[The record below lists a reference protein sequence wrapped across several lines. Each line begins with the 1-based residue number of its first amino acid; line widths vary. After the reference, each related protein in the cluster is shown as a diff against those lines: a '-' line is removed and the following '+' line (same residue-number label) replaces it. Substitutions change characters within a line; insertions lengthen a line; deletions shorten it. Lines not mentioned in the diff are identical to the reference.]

1 MQVESILRRCSV
13 EELGLIALEIRVPQA
28 DVTDKSKIEVMR
40 KISEVIDGLADD
52 DQKMTTMKRMIP
64 AAPDSIMPKLC
75 SALTKT
81 PGKTERND
89 DAAKFI
95 RALTTDTGSTLRREL
110 KFTGTIDGGTDTDM
124 DYVSVTTNVE
134 DARKK
139 GYSDQ
144 EIAMAVRRCVAPG
157 SDTRSYFDLNR
168 NMALADML
176 TFISS
181 SQKETTSRQ
190 LYKTLSNAFQKQEEE
205 SQKYAVRLLGL
216 REKLRNASES
226 EDWVRYNAEQ
236 IQEVFLEALRTGLRE
251 DSVKTRIEAF
261 IIPGTIA
268 SAKSDSDIVSK
279 LKAID
284 AEEAI
289 RKDKLEQSRG
299 AVSRPPV
306 KVNEVNLPQN
316 NTQNSPMSSFE
327 VAMMDKMNE
336 MSDNMKAVKDL
347 SATVQKLEKE
357 MSELKAQKPS
367 NVQKFIKKKYGCDH
381 CVQNNKTSCGHCFVC
396 GAGDHKSFDPNCPKR
411 KGN

>member
-13 EELGLIALEIRVPQA
+13 EELRLIALEIRVPQA
-28 DVTDKSKIEVMR
+28 DVTDKTKIEVMR
-40 KISEVIDGLADD
+40 KISEVLDGLADD

-81 PGKTERND
+81 PGKTGNND
-89 DAAKFI
+89 DAAKVI

-124 DYVSVTTNVE
+124 DYVGVTTNVE

-139 GYSDQ
+139 GYGDE

-157 SDTRSYFDLNR
+157 SDTRSYFDLNKK
-168 NMALADML
+168 MTLDDML

-190 LYKTLSNAFQKQEEE
+190 LYKTLSNAFQKPEEE

-251 DSVKTRIEAF
+251 DAVKTRIEAF

-289 RKDKLEQSRG
+289 RKDKMEQSRG
-299 AVSRPPV
+299 AVSRLPV
-306 KVNEVNLPQN
+306 KVNEVNLPN
-316 NTQNSPMSSFE
+316 NTQNAPMSSFE
-327 VAMMDKMNE
+327 VAMMDKLNE
-336 MSDNMKAVKDL
+336 MSDNMNTVKDL

-357 MSELKAQKPS
+357 MSELKTQKP
-367 NVQKFIKKKYGCDH
+367 NIVQKFNKKKYGCDH